1 MTGVL
6 LPRDEDTDTQGWR
19 RQPPA
24 AREKVGGAEADHTLI
39 PASSLQDWEARRF
52 CGLSPSGCGA
62 LFRQRE
68 QTQAFGAETQD
79 PGPQLRAR
87 REAELVRCPAAV
99 WTRGH
104 REPAGQGQALQGPF
118 GNVVLHSRR
127 PGAPP
132 LPGRASRAAPAPE
145 GDPPITRDTA
155 WRQTWPCTPCRPQ
168 DSGDQSSGHRST
180 GTKHWPVSF
189 YPSSSLAAGWDRAG
203 AGGGRIR
210 VIMLEKIHISA
221 ALGNASA
228 YYTAH
233 QV

>member
-1 MTGVL
+1 M
-6 LPRDEDTDTQGWR
+6 
-19 RQPPA
+19 
-24 AREKVGGAEADHTLI
+24 
-39 PASSLQDWEARRF
+39 
-52 CGLSPSGCGA
+52 
-62 LFRQRE
+62 
-68 QTQAFGAETQD
+68 
-79 PGPQLRAR
+79 
-87 REAELVRCPAAV
+87 RCPAAV

-118 GNVVLHSRR
+118 RNVVLHSRR

-155 WRQTWPCTPCRPQ
+155 WRQTWLCTPCRPQ